1 MVKTIIAKVRL
12 LSTAKATDRE
22 FDYLCP
28 SSVSVSR
35 GDVVKVPFGKGD
47 RERYAVVTSVT
58 EEVPTLTLKS
68 ISAVLPSE
76 MRLNEEMLSLCDHLK
91 EQIFCT
97 FGDAARA
104 ILPSVVY
111 RKEAK
116 TVRYLSL
123 AEGIDAGSA
132 LTRFRGKNK
141 EKYLSLLQYLS
152 LSGTVQEKQCKELFD
167 LDGIA
172 ISFLSKKGLISFSLE
187 EETRDPFTDLK
198 FDDTPPSPIHLSQ
211 EQQKAYSALKE
222 QFDKKSASAALL
234 HGVTGSGKTQVML
247 ALCDHALGQGKTVI
261 FLVPEIALTGQS
273 ARLLHA
279 RYKDKVAM
287 IHSALSEGERR
298 DAYISISR
306 GEKPIVLGTRS
317 AVFAPLANLGLIVMD
332 EEQDQSYKS
341 DTQLKFH
348 ARDVARFRCAKN
360 GAMLLLASATP
371 DIESYHKAVTGK
383 YALVQMK
390 DRFGVSRLPN
400 VRIVDLR
407 PDLRRDPSLLIGEHL
422 KEEIG
427 QNLKNHEQTILLMNR
442 RGYRR
447 FVSCIDCGH
456 VIRCPHCSVSMTLHN
471 SSQKKLSCHYCGWAI
486 PMPKACPECSS
497 ERLSAHG
504 FGIQQ
509 LEEEIIARF
518 PTARI
523 LRLDSDTLSGKNTH
537 ETILSKFRNKE
548 ADILIGT
555 QMVAKGHNFPDVT
568 LVGIVMADSALYFSD
583 YRAPEHTFS
592 LLTQVI
598 GRAGRAEKEGRA
610 VIQTLNP
617 RHTVFSLAAE
627 QNYEAFYEGE
637 IALRRAF
644 QFPPFCQLAQFTL
657 SHEKEE
663 EVLKAVKDLSN
674 AFETELKGE
683 FSDVKII
690 IYGPFE
696 ATIYRVKNIYRK
708 RFIIKYKNNPRTRA
722 LLERIMTKGI
732 DPKSSVKL
740 TLDVGPGLI

>member
-1 MVKTIIAKVRL
+1 MEKTMIAKVRL

-22 FDYLCP
+22 YDYLCP
-28 SSVSVSR
+28 WSVPVSR
-35 GDVVKVPFGKGD
+35 GDVVKVPFGKGN
-47 RERYAVVTSVT
+47 RERYAVVISVG
-58 EEVPTLTLKS
+58 EEVPQLELKS
-68 ISAVLPSE
+68 ILTVFPRE
-76 MRLNEEMLSLCDHLK
+76 MRLNDEMLSLCNHLK

-116 TVRYLSL
+116 KVRFLSL
-123 AEGIDAGSA
+123 SAGVDTETA
-132 LTRFRGKNK
+132 LSKFRGKNK
-141 EKYLSLLQYLS
+141 EKYQEILQYLS
-152 LSGTVQEKQCKELFD
+152 LSGTVEEKQCRELFG
-167 LDGIA
+167 LDSSA
-172 ISFLSKKGLISFSLE
+172 ISFLAKKELISVTLE
-187 EETRDPFTDLK
+187 EESRDPFADLN
-198 FDDTPPSPIHLSQ
+198 FDVSPLSPIALSA
-211 EQQKAYSALKE
+211 EQKRAFTTLKA
-222 QFDKKSASAALL
+222 QFDANGASAALL
-234 HGVTGSGKTQVML
+234 HGITGSGKTQVML
-247 ALCDHALGQGKTVI
+247 SLCDHALEKGKTVI

-273 ARLLHA
+273 ARLLYA

-298 DAYISISR
+298 DTYISISR

-317 AVFAPLANLGLIVMD
+317 AVFAPLENLGLIVMD

-371 DIESYHKAVTGK
+371 DIESYYKAVSGK
-383 YALVQMK
+383 YTLVEMK
-390 DRFGVSRLPN
+390 ERYGVSSLPK
-400 VRIVDLR
+400 VDIVDLR
-407 PDLRRDPSLLIGEHL
+407 PDLRRDPSLLIGKRLH
-422 KEEIG
+422 EEIAL
-427 QNLKNHEQTILLMNR
+427 NLERGEQTILLMNR

-471 SSQKKLSCHYCGWAI
+471 TGQKKLSCHYCGYAI

-497 ERLSAHG
+497 EKLSAHG

-509 LEEEIIARF
+509 LEEEIHSRF
-518 PTARI
+518 PKARI
-523 LRLDSDTLSGKNTH
+523 LRLDSDTLTGKSTH
-537 ETILSKFRNKE
+537 ETILSQFREKK
-548 ADILIGT
+548 ADVLIGT

-583 YRAPEHTFS
+583 YRAPEHTFT

-627 QNYEAFYEGE
+627 QDYKAFYEGE

-644 QFPPFCQLAQFTL
+644 QFPPFCHLAQITL

-663 EVLKAVKDLSN
+663 EVLKAVKELSN

-696 ATIYRVKNIYRK
+696 ATVYRIKNIYRK

-722 LLERIMTKGI
+722 LLERIMTNGI
-732 DPKSSVKL
+732 RPKSDVKL
-740 TLDVGPGLI
+740 ALDVGPGLI

>member
-1 MVKTIIAKVRL
+1 MEKTTIAKVRL

-28 SSVSVSR
+28 SSVPVSR
-35 GDVVKVPFGKGD
+35 GDVVKIPFGKGD
-47 RERYAVVTSVT
+47 RERYGVVVAVT

-68 ISAVLPSE
+68 ISAVLPPE
-76 MRLNEEMLSLCDHLK
+76 IRLNEEMLALCDHLK

-116 TVRYLSL
+116 TARYLSL
-123 AEGIDAGSA
+123 GDGVDAESA
-132 LTRFRGKNK
+132 LSSFRGKNK
-141 EKYLSLLQYLS
+141 EKYQKLLDYLS
-152 LSGTVQEKQCKELFD
+152 LSGTVQEKLCRELFE
-167 LDGIA
+167 LDGGA
-172 ISFLSKKGLISFSLE
+172 VGFLVKKGFVTLSFE
-187 EETRDPFTDLK
+187 EEARDPFADLAE
-198 FDDTPPSPIHLSQ
+198 DERSGTPFVLSPGQ
-211 EQQKAYSALKE
+211 EEAFSVLKE
-222 QFDKKSASAALL
+222 QFNREGPKAALL

-247 ALCDHALGQGKTVI
+247 ALCDHALKKGKTVL

-273 ARLLHA
+273 AKLLHA
-279 RYKDKVAM
+279 RYKDKVAL

-298 DAYISISR
+298 DTFISVSR
-306 GEKPIVLGTRS
+306 GEKPVVLGTRS
-317 AVFAPLANLGLIVMD
+317 AVFAPLSNLGLIVID

-371 DIESYHKAVTGK
+371 DIESYYKAVTGK
-383 YALVQMK
+383 YTLVKMK
-390 DRFGVSRLPN
+390 ERFGVSSLPK
-400 VRIVDLR
+400 VSIVDLR
-407 PDLRRDPSLLIGEHL
+407 PDLRRDPSLLIGEKL

-427 QNLKNHEQTILLMNR
+427 LNLKRGEQTILLMNR

-447 FVSCIDCGH
+447 FVTCTDCGH

-471 SSQKKLSCHYCGWAI
+471 AGQKKLSCHYCGYAI
-486 PMPKACPECSS
+486 PLPKTCPECSS

-509 LEEEIIARF
+509 LEEEIASRF

-523 LRLDSDTLSGKNTH
+523 LRLDSDTLTGKSTH
-537 ETILSKFRNKE
+537 ETILSEFREKK

-555 QMVAKGHNFPDVT
+555 QMVAKGHNFPNVT

-610 VIQTLNP
+610 LIQTLNP
-617 RHTVFSLAAE
+617 HHNVFSLAAE

-657 SHEKEE
+657 AHSEEK
-663 EVLKAVKDLSN
+663 EVLKAVKELSDS
-674 AFETELKGE
+674 FESELKGE

-696 ATIYRVKNIYRK
+696 ATVYRMKNVYRK

-732 DPKSSVKL
+732 DPKSGVKL